1 LSSNSGARP
10 SRTGVCF
17 CLDAIAP
24 FRVARRLSALP
35 LIAYCSSP
43 ACGLAG
49 RGPVRSCLC
58 RGRRRVHDVERSCL
72 VRCSSQTRLG
82 AGPAHAGGACATSW
96 CWREPGNDQRRAI
109 LLRRCG
115 RVELVRVTECSTPSC
130 RRGAS
135 SSTSASICSRESLSM
150 WPSGA
155 AQALVF
161 AFRDRCRECG
171 ATTLIWQ
178 TARENLRARPSTSSW
193 APCARSGSTTRWRSE
208 GRLTRAPVR
217 A

>member
-115 RVELVRVTECSTPSC
+115 RVELVRVTECSTRAGGP
-130 RRGAS
+130 AS
-135 SSTSASICSRESLSM
+135 SSTGASICLSWSWSM
-150 WPSGA
+150 WLSGA
-155 AQALVF
+155 AEALVL
-161 AFRDRCRECG
+161 AFRDGCRERG
-171 ATTLIWQ
+171 ATTFIWQ
-178 TARENLRARPSTSSW
+178 TARDNLRARPSTSAW

-208 GRLTRAPVR
+208 GRLTRALGR